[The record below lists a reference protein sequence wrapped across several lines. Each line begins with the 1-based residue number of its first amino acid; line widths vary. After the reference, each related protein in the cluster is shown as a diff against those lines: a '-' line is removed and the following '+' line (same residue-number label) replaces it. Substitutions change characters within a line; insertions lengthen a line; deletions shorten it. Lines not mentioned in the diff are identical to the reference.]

1 MRPIAKQFRRM
12 VSLVLVLLG
21 IVLSDQS
28 HAKPLEEETPVLVK
42 ALAKQLVAK
51 KKPKIAALDFTDI
64 QGRPNELG
72 RFLAEQLSVDMVLA
86 DGITVIDRANIS
98 AIMAEHQLTAEGLVN
113 PENAKKLGQFAGVD
127 AILIGNLAAM
137 ENLVVLTVKAIS
149 TDTAEVVAAGRMRF
163 DLSKD
168 VQRML
173 GLSVSNFGASPSSG
187 GGGSK
192 VTAVEGEAVATREV
206 GPLTVVLRNVMQY
219 SVQSKQGRVPAI
231 RSTFDLHNRNLQR
244 SVAIAA
250 NGKVVETGQHYLV
263 QPNTSGWRGGAVD
276 SSENGWL
283 IPKEGLLGISAV
295 YGFETAS
302 AVSFGSQVRQVNA
315 AGVVGYIRRATYY
328 DGKGL
333 KTPDNPAGKYW
344 AGSFTVIQPG
354 KSNRITVTYVP
365 SIFLQPQ
372 AEGPSIPSIFFQP
385 QAKQPQAKGPSI
397 PWPEYFQLDLELVIG
412 TFAEGEE
419 PEKSKD
425 LALHNLTID
434 RVVLPKPD
442 AK

>member
-1 MRPIAKQFRRM
+1 MRPITNQFRRM
-12 VSLVLVLLG
+12 VPLFLVLLG
-21 IVLSDQS
+21 IVLSDHS
-28 HAKPLEEETPVLVK
+28 HAKALEEETPVLVE

-86 DGITVIDRANIS
+86 EGITVIDRANIS

-137 ENLVVLTVKAIS
+137 ENLVVLTVKGIA

-173 GLSVSNFGASPSSG
+173 GLSVSNFGASASSG

-192 VTAVEGEAVATREV
+192 VTAVEGEAIATREV
-206 GPLTVVLRNVMQY
+206 GPLTVVLRNVMQFSY
-219 SVQSKQGRVPAI
+219 SSQSEQGRVPAI

-250 NGKVVETGQHYLV
+250 NRNVVETGRNWSDAVL
-263 QPNTSGWRGGAVD
+263 QPNTSEWRGGVVD
-276 SSENGWL
+276 SSGNGWL
-283 IPKEGLLGISAV
+283 IPRQGLLGISAV
-295 YGFETAS
+295 YCFETAQTS
-302 AVSFGSQVRQVNA
+302 NSDSHGSLVSQINA

-333 KTPDNPAGKYW
+333 NLKGNPAGKYW

-354 KSNRITVTYVP
+354 KSNRITVDYVP
-365 SIFLQPQ
+365 AIS
-372 AEGPSIPSIFFQP
+372 FQP
-385 QAKQPQAKGPSI
+385 QAKGRRGEVREPPVI

-425 LALHNLTID
+425 LALHHLTVD
-434 RVVLPKPD
+434 RVVLPKSD